1 MHTEALAAL
10 ALLLAAAVICG
21 LVMSRLRLPAAAG
34 FILVGVGLG
43 PSGAGLIE
51 TSLPIETMADLG
63 VLMLLFII
71 GMELRLQA
79 FRKLLPLALGITLVT
94 IAVIVSSLW
103 LFTRFVHG
111 EVLGGVVIGFMLSIS
126 STAVAMKM
134 MAEAEEKNSPAGRMA
149 TAILVAQ
156 DLAVVPLLLIT
167 NGLGA
172 QVHESIIG
180 ILWRLALALGL
191 LAGFIA
197 LLTRIKSFRF
207 PFDRYLLKDF
217 DVGTLAIVGLCFSAA
232 ALSGL
237 IGLSPALG
245 AFLCGLL
252 VGHSTL
258 RRAAESMAAPVQSI
272 LLFVFFL
279 SVGLLIDLNY
289 LREQMWVIL
298 AALVVVIGG
307 KTFLNWLLL
316 MLAGEPFD
324 LAVQASLFL
333 SPVGE
338 FSFVIAS
345 AGLAVGALSAAGH
358 KLAIAVIAMS
368 LLASPIWFL
377 GARLMH
383 KLILSHAR
391 VMGFDL
397 AGLRLWRPSQ
407 GPAPVPNQPGPGGS

>member
-298 AALVVVIGG
+298 AALVVVTGG

>member
-63 VLMLLFII
+63 VLMLLFIT